1 MAVVNP
7 IPKEKAAAELQ
18 PLYDDLSKKFGRMPN
33 IFAVMAHRP
42 NVLKHFL
49 PFYAAVMADGTIEAK
64 YKELAYLKTAIL
76 NGCEY

>member
-7 IPKEKAAAELQ
+7 ISKEKAAPELRETYEG
-18 PLYDDLSKKFGRMPN
+18 LTKNFGRMPN

-42 NVLKHFL
+42 AALKHL
-49 PFYAAVMADGTIEAK
+49 LELYSAVIGQGTVEPK
-64 YKELAYLKTAIL
+64 YKELAYLKTSMI

>member
-7 IPKEKAAAELQ
+7 VPKERAPDDVK
-18 PLYDDLSKKFGRMPN
+18 PIYDDLTKAFGRMPN

-42 NVLKHFL
+42 AALKNL
-49 PFYAAVMADGTIEAK
+49 LALYGSIINEGTVEPR
-64 YKELAYLKTAIL
+64 YKELAYLKTSLL